1 MLNIEDADKKVQQVD
16 SLLTSIT
23 KLLKKHWLILI
34 FIAIIAFGYWAWNLP
49 EEEALPETETEVDET
64 EPLLQN
70 ESSEENTSDDPIYS
84 EDVVDSVYYED
95 DSTVVN

>member
-34 FIAIIAFGYWAWNLP
+34 FISILAFGYWVWNLP
-49 EEEALPETETEVDET
+49 EEEYIDDEYLEEEVY
-64 EPLLQN
+64 
-70 ESSEENTSDDPIYS
+70 DDPIYAAD
-84 EDVVDSVYYED
+84 EVDSVLYYEEQAYA
-95 DSTVVN
+95 DSIDAANN